1 MVIAGSSSS
10 SSKIKPPPPDWVVES
25 AGDAVGSS
33 CTIGP
38 SSGEQAAL
46 NAHNTTA
53 AIALMHNDN
62 PLFLLTEVERGYMVL
77 L

>member
-1 MVIAGSSSS
+1 MVIAGSSSP
-10 SSKIKPPPPDWVVES
+10 KMKPPPPDWVVES
-25 AGDAVGSS
+25 VGDVEGAS

-38 SSGEQAAL
+38 SSGEQAVL

-53 AIALMHNDN
+53 AIALMHNDK
-62 PLFLLTEVERGYMVL
+62 PLFLLAEMERGDAVL